1 MRKFAVLLYPDFS
14 LQEITCLTSAL
25 TIWFGEKIDFIASE
39 KKEYVSEEGLCV
51 LPTRT
56 TAEARI
62 TDYDCVILPGTVNP
76 LPALFDDGL
85 IDFLRGGMQS
95 DIVFA
100 AVSSAP
106 ILQFRV
112 FAKGG
117 RIDTGLDALE
127 WIRSGVAN
135 GAGEIVLNSIDTDG
149 VKNGFDL
156 EMLHAVCEVVDIPI
170 IASGGA
176 GCAEHFKMLFHS
188 LPKVDAGLAAS
199 IFHFGEVS
207 IPDLKHALAADGIHM
222 RL

>member
-39 KKEYVSEEGLCV
+39 KKEYVSEEGLRV

-106 ILQFRV
+106 ILLSKAGILNGRKFTSGYFMQMADAFAFVEKDNFIHKGVVEDGNVITAVGMFFRE
-112 FAKGG
+112 FAEAVLRRFGYDIGKEFM
-117 RIDTGLDALE
+117 RDKPEDFTEEELTFYWSDDEYQEFLEELKAYTG
-127 WIRSGVAN
+127 
-135 GAGEIVLNSIDTDG
+135 
-149 VKNGFDL
+149 
-156 EMLHAVCEVVDIPI
+156 
-170 IASGGA
+170 
-176 GCAEHFKMLFHS
+176 
-188 LPKVDAGLAAS
+188 
-199 IFHFGEVS
+199 
-207 IPDLKHALAADGIHM
+207 
-222 RL
+222 